1 MKLVLEMD
9 LNNAAYREYAEY
21 PNEGKL
27 ETTVVANDLRKV
39 AEKIELG
46 YKGGTIIDYNGNRV
60 GTWQIED
67 DDEED
72 DEDENN

>member
-21 PNEGKL
+21 PNEGEL
-27 ETTVVANDLRKV
+27 ETTVVANDLRNV

-46 YKGGTIIDYNGNRV
+46 YKSGNIIDYNGNKV
-60 GTWQIED
+60 GTWKIE
-67 DDEED
+67 E
-72 DEDENN
+72 